1 MSTKQDAPRV
11 ASLRDLYA
19 IAYQIEADA
28 VARYEMLAAQMETHN
43 NPELAY
49 VFRDLARAEG
59 IHAAEIERLA
69 GGGQEIREHALTV
82 AKWQRTESPE
92 AVDLAEAHYLMTRA
106 DALRMALAGEERA
119 LAYYQNLLQ
128 TATDPEMKKLAAHF
142 AEEEAEHVELC
153 HRLIR
158 KYQDADGPGS
168 DPDPAIS
175 QG

>member
-1 MSTKQDAPRV
+1 MSAKQDAPKV
-11 ASLRDLYA
+11 TSLRDLYA

-59 IHAAEIERLA
+59 IHAAEIERQA
-69 GGGQEIREHALTV
+69 GGQEIREHALAV

-92 AVDLAEAHYLMTRA
+92 AADLAEAHYLMTRA

-119 LAYYQNLLQ
+119 LAFFQNLVQ
-128 TATDPEMKKLAAHF
+128 TATDPEMQRLAAHF

>member
-28 VARYEMLAAQMETHN
+28 AARYEMLAAQMETHN

-69 GGGQEIREHALTV
+69 SGGQEIREHALAV

-92 AVDLAEAHYLMTRA
+92 AADLAEAHYLMTRA

-119 LAYYQNLLQ
+119 FAFYQNLLQ
-128 TATDPEMKKLAAHF
+128 TTTDPEMKKLAAHF

-158 KYQDADGPGS
+158 KYQEADGPGDS
-168 DPDPAIS
+168 DPALAQD
-175 QG
+175 